1 MAKRTNNQSSIQNI
15 AVTFIEQLADAVAAR
30 LGSLGGSLGG
40 SRGTALA
47 EKPANGRRKRRG
59 APGRKLDM
67 SCRVE
72 GCKNRSR
79 GPRFH
84 FLCAQHEKSLS
95 AKQKAEVV
103 AAYKKKTAA

>member
-30 LGSLGGSLGG
+30 LGSIGG

-47 EKPANGRRKRRG
+47 EKPSNGRRKRRG

>member
-30 LGSLGGSLGG
+30 LGSIGSS
-40 SRGTALA
+40 SRGTAVA

-103 AAYKKKTAA
+103 AAYKKKNAA

>member
-30 LGSLGGSLGG
+30 LGSIGS

-84 FLCAQHEKSLS
+84 FLCSQHEKSLS

-103 AAYKKKTAA
+103 AAYKKKN